1 MVKTKI
7 NIPEEILDLVDE
19 SDVVIGQVPKS
30 QAHQNPKLLH
40 REIAVLIYDG
50 RSRILFQ
57 KRSKQKRVFPGYWT
71 VSCVGHVPS
80 KMDPEAAAHKEIM
93 EELGFDVPI
102 KFIEKVTHNGISEAS
117 FIYRY
122 LGEYQGGEIIID
134 PYEVEV
140 AKFLTQKELVV
151 ILGYGHKI
159 TSLSENFVTR
169 FWAGEFNQLL

>member
-1 MVKTKI
+1 MENKANT
-7 NIPEEILDLVDE
+7 PEEILDLVDE
-19 SDVVIGQVPKS
+19 NDVVIGQVPKS

-50 RSRILFQ
+50 LGRILFQ
-57 KRSKQKRVFPGYWT
+57 KRNKQKRVFPGYWT

-80 KMDPEAAAHKEIM
+80 KMDPEDAARKEMM
-93 EELGFDVPI
+93 EELGLAVPI
-102 KFIEKVTHNGISEAS
+102 RFVEKVPHNGMSEAS

-140 AKFLTQKELVV
+140 TKFLTQKELT
-151 ILGYGHKI
+151 ILLGHGYKI

-169 FWAGEFNQLL
+169 FWAGEFD